1 MSNEAELTIKE
12 VGGTSYVMKMI
23 PTMTAL
29 GIVNKLEKQGFTP
42 EVIFEVVSKGAT
54 IGSATIDIKKF
65 DKHFAGKIKEL
76 MELFAEIL
84 KHNNLFPDAEGEA
97 GNEDGS
103 EE

>member
-1 MSNEAELTIKE
+1 MSNEAELVIKE
-12 VGGTSYVMKMI
+12 IGGTSYVMKMI

-29 GIVNKLEKQGFTP
+29 GIVSKLEKHGFTP
-42 EVIFEVVSKGAT
+42 EVIFEVVSKGAA
-54 IGSATIDIKKF
+54 IGSASIDAKKF

-84 KHNNLFPDAEGEA
+84 KHNNLFPEVEGEE
-97 GNEDGS
+97 GNEEGS